1 MRVPEMDTASA
12 THFSKLTRKTVPVG
26 LILVMLLIPGAGRT
40 EPDAEDLEGK
50 NRIAEELYN
59 RGYSVSLLGYYEQAI
74 LLFKKSLEIH
84 PTAEAYT
91 YMGWTYSHMGDF
103 QRAITE
109 AEEAI
114 RIDPDFGNPY
124 NDIGVYLMELD
135 RDVEAVPY
143 LKKAMR
149 AKRYCCYQFPHFNMG
164 RIYLKKKMYEEARQ
178 EFDKSL
184 AIDPKYLPVKG
195 ALELLEKS
203 GIKGI

>member
-1 MRVPEMDTASA
+1 MNTASA
-12 THFSKLTRKTVPVG
+12 TYFIKLTRRTVPVG
-26 LILVMLLIPGAGRT
+26 LILVTLLIPGAGRAK
-40 EPDAEDLEGK
+40 PNAEDVEEK
-50 NRIAEELYN
+50 TRIVEELYN
-59 RGYSVSLLGYYEQAI
+59 RGYIVSLLGHYEQAI

-91 YMGWTYSHMGDF
+91 YMGWTYSHMGDY

-124 NDIGVYLMELD
+124 NDIGVYLMELG
-135 RDVEAVPY
+135 RDDEAAPY

-149 AKRYCCYQFPHFNMG
+149 AERYCCYQFPHFNMG
-164 RIYLKKKMYEEARQ
+164 RIFLKKKMYEEAKQ
-178 EFDKSL
+178 EFHKSL
-184 AIDPKYLPVKG
+184 AIDPKYLPAKD
-195 ALELLEKS
+195 ALELLEKA

>member
-1 MRVPEMDTASA
+1 MNTASA
-12 THFSKLTRKTVPVG
+12 TYFIKLTRRTVPVG
-26 LILVMLLIPGAGRT
+26 LILVTLLIPGAGRAK
-40 EPDAEDLEGK
+40 PNAEDVEEK
-50 NRIAEELYN
+50 TRIVEELYN
-59 RGYSVSLLGYYEQAI
+59 RGYIVSLLGHYEQAI

-91 YMGWTYSHMGDF
+91 YMGWTYSHMGDY

-124 NDIGVYLMELD
+124 NDIGVYLMELG
-135 RDVEAVPY
+135 RDDEAAPY

-149 AKRYCCYQFPHFNMG
+149 AERYCCYQFPHFNMG
-164 RIYLKKKMYEEARQ
+164 RIFLKKKMYEEAKQ
-178 EFDKSL
+178 EFHKSL
-184 AIDPKYLPVKG
+184 AIDPKYLPARD
-195 ALELLEKS
+195 ALELLEKA

>member
-1 MRVPEMDTASA
+1 VPELNTASA
-12 THFSKLTRKTVPVG
+12 THFSKLTRRTVPVG
-26 LILVMLLIPGAGRT
+26 LILVMLLIPGASRT
-40 EPDAEDLEGK
+40 EPNAEGVGGK

-59 RGYSVSLLGYYEQAI
+59 RGYMVSLLGHFEQAI

-124 NDIGVYLMELD
+124 NDIGVYLMELG
-135 RDVEAVPY
+135 RDDEAVPY

-164 RIYLKKKMYEEARQ
+164 RIYLNKKNYEEAKQ

-184 AIDPKYLPVKG
+184 AIDPKYLPAKD
-195 ALELLEKS
+195 ALELLEKA

>member
-1 MRVPEMDTASA
+1 MPETFAAS
-12 THFSKLTRKTVPVG
+12 TNFKIKLTQGTVLFG
-26 LILVMLLIPGAGRT
+26 LILVMLLSPSLGST
-40 EPDAEDLEGK
+40 EVNPSDVGEK
-50 NRIAEELYN
+50 SRMAEELYN
-59 RGYSVSLLGYYEQAI
+59 RGYLVSLLGHYDQAI
-74 LLFKKSLEIH
+74 LFFEKSIEIQ

-91 YMGWTYSHMGDF
+91 YMGWTYSHMGDY

-124 NDIGVYLMELD
+124 NDIGVYLMELG
-135 RDVEAVPY
+135 RDDEAVPY

-164 RIYLKKKMYEEARQ
+164 RIYLKKNKYEEAKQ

-184 AIDPKYLPVKG
+184 AIDPKYLPAKD
-195 ALELLEKS
+195 ALELLEKA

>member
-1 MRVPEMDTASA
+1 MNNAST
-12 THFSKLTRKTVPVG
+12 THFIKLTRRTVPVG
-26 LILVMLLIPGAGRT
+26 LILVMLLFAAVGRT
-40 EPDAEDLEGK
+40 DPNAQGVEEK
-50 NRIAEELYN
+50 NRMAEELYN
-59 RGYSVSLLGYYEQAI
+59 RGYWVSLLGYYKQAI

-91 YMGWTYSHMGDF
+91 YMGWTHSHMGDY

-124 NDIGVYLMELD
+124 NDIGVYLMELG
-135 RDVEAVPY
+135 RDDEAVPY
-143 LKKAMR
+143 LEKAMR
-149 AKRYCCYQFPHFNMG
+149 AKRYCCYQFPHFNLG
-164 RIYLKKKMYEEARQ
+164 RIYLKKKMYEEAKQ

-184 AIDPKYLPVKG
+184 AIDPKYLPAKD
-195 ALELLEKS
+195 ALELLEKA